1 MAQFTNQA
9 TLSYN
14 GSVVNSNVAVGE
26 ILEALSAQ
34 KTAVRE
40 TYVAGDTITYVISLR
55 NAGAAAWTGL
65 TVSDDLGAYAFG
77 TPAETVYPLEYI
89 APSIQYYSN
98 GVLQAKPTV
107 TAGPPLVISGISVP
121 AGGDAVLIY
130 ETKTTPYAP
139 PGVEASITNTATITG
154 DTITPVTAQETVA
167 AQVTPVLSIAKA
179 VAPVPVAE
187 NGRLTYTFD
196 IQNTGNAPVTAADA
210 AIISDVFA
218 PILRDL
224 TVTYN
229 GAAWAQ
235 GTDYTYDAAGN
246 FATVAGKLLV
256 PAAAYTQDAQTGA
269 WIVTPSTSTLTVSGT
284 IA

>member
-9 TLSYN
+9 SLSYN

-107 TAGPPLVISGISVP
+107 TA
-121 AGGDAVLIY
+121 
-130 ETKTTPYAP
+130 
-139 PGVEASITNTATITG
+139 
-154 DTITPVTAQETVA
+154 
-167 AQVTPVLSIAKA
+167 
-179 VAPVPVAE
+179 
-187 NGRLTYTFD
+187 
-196 IQNTGNAPVTAADA
+196 
-210 AIISDVFA
+210 
-218 PILRDL
+218 
-224 TVTYN
+224 
-229 GAAWAQ
+229 
-235 GTDYTYDAAGN
+235 
-246 FATVAGKLLV
+246 
-256 PAAAYTQDAQTGA
+256 
-269 WIVTPSTSTLTVSGT
+269 
-284 IA
+284 